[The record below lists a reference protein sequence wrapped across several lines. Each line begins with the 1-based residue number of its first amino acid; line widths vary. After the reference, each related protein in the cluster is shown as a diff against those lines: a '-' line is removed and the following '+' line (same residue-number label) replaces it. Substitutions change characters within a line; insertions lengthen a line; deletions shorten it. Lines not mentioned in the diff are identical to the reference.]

1 MLWASNLSVLGFAV
15 KLTIGGL
22 MTPNTAHLAAITS
35 AATVED
41 LWQLHTDHMAAFGF
55 DRLIYGYTRYKT
67 TTSLGDPQDWVLLTN
82 HDPAYVE
89 MFLGEGMLQNAPMVR
104 WALENSGACSWRW
117 LQDMELSENLTAR
130 EQQVVDF
137 NRKMKVTAGYTI
149 SFKSVSVRTKAAI
162 ALTAK
167 PGINQDEVE
176 QIWAAHG
183 DALIVANNVMHLK
196 LLTLPNS
203 GLRTLTKRQNEVLQW
218 VGDGKTNQ
226 DIAVILE
233 LTPATVE
240 KHLRLARDALDVETT
255 AQAVMKAAF
264 YNQMFVL
271 DI

>member
-1 MLWASNLSVLGFAV
+1 M
-15 KLTIGGL
+15 
-22 MTPNTAHLAAITS
+22 AHLAALTS
-35 AATVED
+35 AATVEE
-41 LWQLHTDHMAAFGF
+41 LWKLHTDHMATFGF
-55 DRLIYGYTRYKT
+55 DRLIYGYNRHKT

-82 HDPAYVE
+82 HDPAYIK
-89 MFLGEGMLQNAPMVR
+89 MFLGEGMLQNAPMLK
-104 WALENSGACSWRW
+104 WALANDGACSWRW
-117 LQDMELSENLTAR
+117 PHDMELSENLSAR

-137 NRKMKVTAGYTI
+137 NRKMMVTAGYTI

-167 PGINQDEVE
+167 PGMYQDQVE

-183 DALIVANNVMHLK
+183 NALIVANNVMHLK

-203 GLRTLTKRQNEVLQW
+203 GLRRLTKRQNEVLQW
-218 VGDGKTNQ
+218 VGDGKTTQ

-233 LTPATVE
+233 LTAATVE
-240 KHLRLARDALDVETT
+240 KHLRLAREALDVDTT

-264 YNQMFVL
+264 YNQMFVV

>member
-1 MLWASNLSVLGFAV
+1 MDWGVPDLAHGGF
-15 KLTIGGL
+15 
-22 MTPNTAHLAAITS
+22 MTHDIAHLAALTS
-35 AATVED
+35 AATVEE
-41 LWQLHTDHMAAFGF
+41 LWKLHTDHMATFGF
-55 DRLIYGYTRYKT
+55 DRLIYGYTRHKT

-82 HDPAYVE
+82 HDPAYIK
-89 MFLGEGMLQNAPMVR
+89 MFLGEGMLQNAPMVK
-104 WALENSGACSWRW
+104 WALANDGACSWRW
-117 LQDMELSENLTAR
+117 LQDMELSENLSAR

-167 PGINQDEVE
+167 LGMYQDQVE

-203 GLRTLTKRQNEVLQW
+203 GLRKLTKRQNEVLQW
-218 VGDGKTNQ
+218 VGDGKTTQ
-226 DIAVILE
+226 DIAVILD
-233 LTPATVE
+233 LTAATVE
-240 KHLRLARDALDVETT
+240 KHLRLAREALDVGTT
-255 AQAVMKAAF
+255 TQAVMKAAF
-264 YNQMFVL
+264 YNQMFVV